1 MNLNEEQQNIVKAPH
16 DRPILIT
23 AGAGTGKT
31 RTLIERFLHL
41 KQKFNLKPD
50 RILLLTFTNKAANEM
65 KERVIQSLP
74 DLTIQERENL
84 WIHTFHSFCSRV
96 LKEESPSNLEA
107 DFELIDTT
115 DQQMLFHE
123 VYLQMQSLRD
133 NFADAD
139 SKLVHLYPMIKDHS
153 DFEKHL
159 YSFIDSLRNRLISPD
174 DFKKKIN
181 LPDSP
186 ESTALKKIVYQIYS
200 QYDQVLEE
208 NGLKDFPKLICDT
221 TKFILKHPIIQN
233 KYQEKFRFVMVD
245 EFQDTN
251 HAQDRLLKAVSRI
264 HYSNLTV
271 VGDLRQSIYQWRGT
285 DPENL
290 KNFAKLPDVQN
301 KDLLRNYRSYGEIL
315 DFSYQFLQLTPHG
328 NLKPL
333 IPEAKSF
340 FDKPV
345 IFCFEN
351 KTDEPLFIASEIR
364 RLINEENYSPNQIAL
379 LFRTIKNKVMPYE
392 KALADL
398 NIPFYTSGSGSFFDR
413 KEIKLIMAYLRL
425 INNPL
430 DKMALVKIL
439 VNKPYCVSD
448 EYLYELSNKSKTDR
462 KKLYEQIREIKQ
474 FDHLCKMIDYLCNK
488 KDKIDIVDL
497 FFEFLDKS
505 SIEETIFDHP
515 AYYSVRTDT
524 LNKFLNMLKSFTAH
538 KQNADLSSFIDYF
551 NHAATKL
558 DENEDLEKIQSQN
571 CVRLLTLHKAKGL
584 EYPVVFLVDPPLQK
598 TPAIK
603 NPFFFDFRTSSF
615 AFKGSDNYEKMKNI
629 EKLNQQE
636 ERQRLYYVGIT
647 RAEEKLYITG
657 KKLETFKNVLENCR
671 QNSWQEI
678 TDIPEIKKKTEQC
691 CLNEQRLKENLVIIK
706 TNLETEPKTYKPTAP
721 PLTLSCST
729 LHEYETCPYKFYL
742 QYILRLPK
750 PEQNLSPTSSTVRWD
765 VLGTI
770 VHETIEEYDLYNKNI
785 PLKTL
790 AEKKISGFDN
800 TEVPKTIVTEALDY
814 YKTTP
819 YYNDNPGNFINE
831 FPFTIKIDSTE
842 LRGQIDKLYM
852 ENDSCTIVDYK
863 TGYKGVTENY
873 ILQMQLYAL
882 ACQILFGVKKIRA
895 DLLFLNQKRVDSIEI
910 TPKDIQ
916 NCRDQIIEISR
927 NITNKTFKTKKSQQC
942 RFCPF
947 YNQCNEQ
954 NESVLITNPS
964 SYYKHF
970 YELITLEEKTCSD
983 TSGDKRTYPIKFIKS
998 EQLSK
1003 GNSDYIISF
1012 RTETYSLKNR
1022 KGDFIKLFGKN
1033 SVTATAQIIGIDFDK
1048 ISIISSETKNWTLFQ
1063 EFSEW
1068 TNPLPFS
1075 RMKDNIL
1082 NFVKNDSPLKNIV
1095 LQNRLPRITDECTD
1109 LSKSSKLLDKFQ
1121 KKAIS
1126 KAITNQDILIIHGPP
1141 GTGKTVTIA
1150 HIVEE
1155 LVRRGERV
1163 LISAYTNKSVDAILL
1178 KISDLIDNQKI
1189 SRIGRTTVVHP
1200 RLTDVTVDE
1209 STSSDQISI
1218 AVRDKYVVAVTSAG
1232 IHTKLFQTRFDTAII
1247 DEASQMPEPFA
1258 IGILN
1263 CSKKLILVGDNK
1275 QLPPIIVDKTA
1286 QKKGLNVSLFD
1297 RMKNHF
1303 DKNAA
1308 DSIVMLENQY
1318 RMNKELLD
1326 FPSRFFY
1333 DSMLK
1338 TGNKKIAEKR
1348 LQYPNPKTVTDK
1360 KWLIAALDPNNP
1372 LVYIKTPCENDLNII
1387 CVSQIVQDGLIKQG
1401 LDPKNIGII
1410 SPFRKEVAELRKKL
1424 SLKDLEIDT
1433 VDRFQGSDKEVIIL
1447 SCPTENGTVPKLI
1460 ADRNRLN
1467 VAITRAK
1474 SKLILVGAE
1483 PTCIDESIPFIK
1495 LLQYIKDNASFNE
1508 YKK

>member
-1 MNLNEEQQNIVKAPH
+1 MQLNEEQQNIVKAPH
-16 DRPILIT
+16 NKPILIT

-41 KQKFNLKPD
+41 KQKFSLKSD

-65 KERVIQSLP
+65 KDRVTESLP

-84 WIHTFHSFCSRV
+84 WIHTFHSFCSRI

-107 DFELIDTT
+107 DFEVIDAT
-115 DQQMLFHE
+115 DQQMLFHQ

-133 NFADAD
+133 NFDDAEP
-139 SKLVHLYPMIKDHS
+139 KLTHLYPMIKDHS
-153 DFEKHL
+153 DFEKHI
-159 YSFIDSLRNRLISPD
+159 YSLIDSLRNRLISLD
-174 DFKKKIN
+174 DFKKKLD

-200 QYDQVLEE
+200 QYDQILEE

-285 DPENL
+285 DPINL

-315 DFSYQFLQLTPHG
+315 DFSYRFLQITPHA

-333 IPEAKSF
+333 IPETKNSL
-340 FDKPV
+340 DKPV

-364 RLINEENYSPNQIAL
+364 RLIDEENYSPNKIAL

-398 NIPFYTSGSGSFFDR
+398 DIPFYTSGNGSFFER
-413 KEIKLIMAYLRL
+413 KEIKLIMAYLSL

-430 DKMALVKIL
+430 DKMSLVKIL

-448 EYLYELSNKSKTDR
+448 AYLYELSNKSKNDR
-462 KKLYEQIREIKQ
+462 KKLYEQIREIEQ
-474 FDHLCKMIDYLCNK
+474 FDHLCNLIDHLSRQKNK
-488 KDKIDIVDL
+488 IGIVDL
-497 FFEFLDKS
+497 FFEFLDNS
-505 SIEETIFDHP
+505 SIEETLFDQP
-515 AYYSVRTDT
+515 AYNCVITDT
-524 LNKFLNMLKSFTAH
+524 LNKFLNMLKSFTAR
-538 KQNADLSSFIDYF
+538 KQDADLSSFIDYF

-584 EYPVVFLVDPPLQK
+584 EYPIVFLVDPQLKKPS
-598 TPAIK
+598 IK
-603 NPFFFDFRTSSF
+603 NPFFFDFATSSF
-615 AFKGSDNYEKMKNI
+615 AFKGSDNYEKFKKT
-629 EKLNQQE
+629 EKLKQFDE
-636 ERQRLYYVGIT
+636 LQRLYYVGIT

-657 KKLETFKNVLENCR
+657 KKLEIFRNVLENCK

-678 TDIPEIKKKTEQC
+678 TDIPEIKNTEHQP
-691 CLNEQRLKENLVIIK
+691 CLDKNQLKENLVIIK
-706 TNLETEPKTYKPTAP
+706 NNLESKPKTYNPTAP
-721 PLTLSCST
+721 PITLSCST

-742 QYILRLPK
+742 QYVLRLPK
-750 PEQNLSPTSSTVRWD
+750 PEQNISPTSSTIKWN
-765 VLGTI
+765 VLGTA
-770 VHETIEEYDLYNKNI
+770 VHEAIEEYDLYNGNI
-785 PLKTL
+785 PLQTL
-790 AEKKISGFDN
+790 AEKKISDFDN
-800 TEVPKTIVTEALDY
+800 TEVPETIVTEALDY

-819 YYNDNPGNFINE
+819 YYNDNSIEFINE
-831 FPFTIKIDSTE
+831 FPFTVKIDSTQ
-842 LRGQIDKLYM
+842 LRGQIDKLYLK
-852 ENDSCTIVDYK
+852 NDSCTIVDYK

-873 ILQMQLYAL
+873 ILQMRLYAL
-882 ACQILFGVKKIRA
+882 ACQTLFGVKKVKA
-895 DLLFLNQKRVDSIEI
+895 DLLFLNQKRIDSIEI
-910 TPKDIQ
+910 TQENIQ
-916 NCRDQIIEISR
+916 NCKDYIAEISQ
-927 NITNKTFKTKKSQQC
+927 NITNKTFKTKKSPKC
-942 RFCPF
+942 RFCQF
-947 YNQCNEQ
+947 YNHCNEQ
-954 NESVLITNPS
+954 DKSVPITNPS
-964 SYYKHF
+964 TYYQHF
-970 YELITLEEKTCSD
+970 YELISLEEKTCLD
-983 TSGDKRTYPIKFIKS
+983 TSDDQKKYPVKFIKS
-998 EQLSK
+998 KRLSK
-1003 GNSDYIISF
+1003 ENNISIITF
-1012 RTETYSLKNR
+1012 YAETYSLKNR
-1022 KGDFIKLFGKN
+1022 TGDFIKLFAKN
-1033 SVTATAQIIGIDFDK
+1033 AITATAQIVAIDFDTV
-1048 ISIISSETKNWTLFQ
+1048 SILSNETKNWSIFQ

-1082 NFVKNDSPLKNIV
+1082 AFVKNDSPLKNII
-1095 LQNRLPRITDECTD
+1095 LQNELPNIYQKNAD
-1109 LSKSSKLLDKFQ
+1109 LSKNSKLLDKFQ
-1121 KKAIS
+1121 KKAVS

-1155 LVRRGERV
+1155 LTKRGKRV

-1178 KISDLIDNQKI
+1178 KISDLIDNRKI
-1189 SRIGRTTVVHP
+1189 ARIGRTTVVHP
-1200 RLTDVTVDE
+1200 KLADVTIDE

-1218 AVRDKYVVAVTSAG
+1218 AVKDKYVVAVTSAG
-1232 IHTKLFQTRFDTAII
+1232 IYKKLFQTRFDTAII

-1263 CSKKLILVGDNK
+1263 CSKKLIMVGDNK
-1275 QLPPIIVDKTA
+1275 QLPPIITDKTA

-1297 RMKNHF
+1297 RMKKHF
-1303 DKNAA
+1303 DKNAS

-1318 RMNKELLD
+1318 RMNKELLE

-1333 DSMLK
+1333 DNMLK
-1338 TGNKKIAEKR
+1338 TGNKKTAEKR

-1360 KWLIAALDPNNP
+1360 EWLLTALDPNNP
-1372 LVYIKTPCENDLNII
+1372 LVYIKTHGENDSNITCI
-1387 CVSQIVQDGLIKQG
+1387 SQIVQDGLIKQG
-1401 LDPKNIGII
+1401 LDPKEIGII
-1410 SPFRKEVAELRKKL
+1410 SPFRKEVAKLRKKL
-1424 SLKDLEIDT
+1424 SIENLEIDT

-1447 SCPTENGTVPKLI
+1447 SCPTQNGTVPKLI
-1460 ADRNRLN
+1460 ADHNRLN

-1483 PTCIDESIPFIK
+1483 PTCTDESIPFIK